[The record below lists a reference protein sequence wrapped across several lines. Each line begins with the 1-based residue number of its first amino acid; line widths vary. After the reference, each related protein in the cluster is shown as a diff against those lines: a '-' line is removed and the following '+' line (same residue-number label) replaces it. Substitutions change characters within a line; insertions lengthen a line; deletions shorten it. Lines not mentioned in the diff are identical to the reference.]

1 MTYHTSVY
9 ENKLL
14 PPFLK
19 KIVTVCTSTQQLT
32 LDMEDLK
39 CNRNSV
45 ILCACV
51 SALYQNMPITFGLQS
66 AHSVFF
72 NLQHFT
78 PTTLN
83 LIMNLLH

>member
-1 MTYHTSVY
+1 
-9 ENKLL
+9 
-14 PPFLK
+14 
-19 KIVTVCTSTQQLT
+19 
-32 LDMEDLK
+32 MEDLK

-72 NLQHFT
+72 NLEHFT
-78 PTTLN
+78 PLTLN
-83 LIMNLLH
+83 LIMKLLH